1 MSSNAPPPEQRR
13 ERVKHLL
20 EEDLAQSG
28 MYPDKLV
35 TVLLGMAAD
44 RPVRSVSRL
53 SEHLL
58 FTLQG
63 RYQINLIDATFND
76 EGIISALRV
85 HCIHNSA
92 AYRCIQSRRRRCA
105 SRTTQPEHI
114 AFRRITLS
122 VWAYSRIAVG
132 FRCSGRR
139 RQWQEL
145 ALRGVETC
153 GPTVHVA
160 CNGDRGKGFAA

>member
-1 MSSNAPPPEQRR
+1 MSSNAPPPEQTR

-44 RPVRSVSRL
+44 RPVRSMSRL

-63 RYQINLIDATFND
+63 RYQINLIDATFR
-76 EGIISALRV
+76 S
-85 HCIHNSA
+85 
-92 AYRCIQSRRRRCA
+92 
-105 SRTTQPEHI
+105 
-114 AFRRITLS
+114 
-122 VWAYSRIAVG
+122 
-132 FRCSGRR
+132 
-139 RQWQEL
+139 
-145 ALRGVETC
+145 TC
-153 GPTVHVA
+153 
-160 CNGDRGKGFAA
+160 